1 MRIHIQNPPPPAD
14 GSPDPFIITAAQV
27 EQAAARGGETE
38 AHTLSFG
45 NDAASFA
52 AGIADAEAVVTTPGQ
67 ILGRFPVAAPRLRMI
82 FCTSAGLDRLLP
94 FDWLPPGVALLN
106 NRGVH
111 SAKVGEYSLMALL
124 MLAARVPAYATQQ
137 RAGVWKPFFTPILRG
152 RRLLVV
158 GTGDLGAAGAREAR
172 RYGMHVT
179 GVRARPAP
187 HPDFDAILGTDA
199 LDAALA
205 DTEFLLLACPLT
217 PATRNILDRRRL
229 GLLPAGAGLINVG
242 RGALL
247 DQDALC
253 DLLEA
258 GRLSGAVLDVTVP
271 EPLPP
276 DARLWRT
283 PNLLVTPHVAADN
296 PETYNVD
303 SLDIFFANLRA
314 ARAGEAMPNL
324 VDPGRGY

>member
-179 GVRARPAP
+179 G
-187 HPDFDAILGTDA
+187 
-199 LDAALA
+199 AALA